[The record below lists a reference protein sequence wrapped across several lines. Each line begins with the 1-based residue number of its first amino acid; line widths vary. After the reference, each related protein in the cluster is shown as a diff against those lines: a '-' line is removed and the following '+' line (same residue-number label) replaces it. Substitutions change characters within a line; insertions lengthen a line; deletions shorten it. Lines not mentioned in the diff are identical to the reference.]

1 LEHPQIRTKGDFVA
15 ECKKSYSGGGQPS
28 RFAVMEE
35 VFGMAL
41 SAMFEGLIYDEEN
54 RPLEVGWVGAD
65 ACYLYDDAG
74 FLRHLD
80 AAGIDRQVLQFFKNH
95 VLENKDVAIRGMLE
109 LMGKDDIFTKTALE
123 YQIAHMDE
131 NVDQGMPPQ
140 ARELLKS
147 LGFKIIIDA
156 QGQLVDIQMP
166 DISDIEG
173 LFGASDF

>member
-1 LEHPQIRTKGDFVA
+1 
-15 ECKKSYSGGGQPS
+15 
-28 RFAVMEE
+28 
-35 VFGMAL
+35 MARI
-41 SAMFEGLIYDEEN
+41 AMFEGLIFDEQD
-54 RPLEVGWVGAD
+54 RPLAIGWVGAD

-80 AAGIDRQVLQFFKNH
+80 AADIDRQVLQFFKNQ
-95 VLENKDVAIRGMLE
+95 VLENKDMAIRGMLE

-131 NVDQGMPPQ
+131 NVDQMLPPQ
-140 ARELLKS
+140 AREMLKS

-156 QGQLVDIQMP
+156 QGNLIDIQTP

-173 LFGASDF
+173 LFGEGDF